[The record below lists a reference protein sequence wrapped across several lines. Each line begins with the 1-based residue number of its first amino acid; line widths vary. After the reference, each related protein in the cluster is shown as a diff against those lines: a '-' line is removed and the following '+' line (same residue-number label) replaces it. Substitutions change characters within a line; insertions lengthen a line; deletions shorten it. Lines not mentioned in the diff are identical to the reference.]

1 VLSVNAQ
8 GSGILFAIIISSL
21 AMKSITSEVRF
32 MRNLMKSEKK
42 QESVGEMLRF
52 WRQLNRVSQMD
63 LALDIDISPKHLS
76 FVETGKSKPSRN
88 LVLKITHS
96 LKLPFRQR
104 NAFLIAAGYA
114 PEFEEQ
120 PFDGQKMEIV
130 RGALRHMME
139 KHEPY
144 PAFVVNTGYK
154 ILMKNS
160 GYNKIVKIYAGE
172 NALKKY
178 DNAMRIL
185 FSEDGLRNYVKGWP
199 TVEQFLL
206 ARLWEEVVLTQDDEL
221 IALYKGISQL
231 RTSNDPIN
239 IQIDNNL
246 PIMSLILEKNSK
258 TASFFTM
265 ITTLGTPLDLT
276 TQELRIEFLYP
287 TDEETKQL
295 FHLEK

>member
-1 VLSVNAQ
+1 
-8 GSGILFAIIISSL
+8 
-21 AMKSITSEVRF
+21 
-32 MRNLMKSEKK
+32 MRNLVKREKK
-42 QESVGEMLRF
+42 HKSVGEMLRF
-52 WRQLNRVSQMD
+52 WRQLNRISQMD

-76 FVETGKSKPSRN
+76 FVETGKSKPSRD
-88 LVLKITHS
+88 LVSKIAQS
-96 LKLPFRQR
+96 LKLPFRHR

-130 RGALRHMME
+130 RTALRRMIE

-160 GYNKIVKIYAGE
+160 GYDQIVRFYAGE

-178 DNAMRIL
+178 DNAIRIL

-199 TVEQFLL
+199 AVEQFLL
-206 ARLWEEVVLTQDDEL
+206 ARLWEEVVSTQNVEL
-221 IALYKGISQL
+221 IALYNEISQL
-231 RTSNDPIN
+231 RTSDAPIDF
-239 IQIDNNL
+239 QIDNNL
-246 PIMSLILEKNSK
+246 PIMSLILEKK
-258 TASFFTM
+258 LKKASFFTT

-276 TQELRIEFLYP
+276 TQELRIELLFP
-287 TDEETKQL
+287 SDEETKQM
-295 FHLEK
+295 FPIEM